1 MSDEE
6 KLIKSEIQKHF
17 PNLNLTDFEIT
28 SPIDFFY
35 NCHAWAAKFDDLVM
49 QPSTNPIYGWLTGE
63 SSDLSENF
71 VKQFKLLGFIEQTEN
86 REVETN
92 FEKIAFYIDGSNEVR
107 HAARQLENGFW
118 TSKLGTDHDI
128 SHRNLECREGE
139 IYGKV
144 GMILKK
150 PI

>member
-1 MSDEE
+1 MSDQENQIN
-6 KLIKSEIQKHF
+6 LEIQQHF
-17 PNLNLTDFEIT
+17 PNLKHTDFVIT

-63 SSDLSENF
+63 SSDLLENF
-71 VKQFKLLGFIEQTEN
+71 VNQFKLLGFTEQTEN

-92 FEKIAFYIDGSNEVR
+92 VEKIAFYIDDSNEVT
-107 HAARQLENGFW
+107 HTARQLENGWW

-128 SHRNLECREGE
+128 SHRNLECLED
-139 IYGKV
+139 
-144 GMILKK
+144 
-150 PI
+150 